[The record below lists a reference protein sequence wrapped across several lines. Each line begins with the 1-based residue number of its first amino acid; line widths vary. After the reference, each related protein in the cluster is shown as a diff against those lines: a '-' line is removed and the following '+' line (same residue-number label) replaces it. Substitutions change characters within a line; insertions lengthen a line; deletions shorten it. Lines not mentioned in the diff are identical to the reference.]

1 MLFPGTYELSDFLF
15 HESITIRGATNNPED
30 VVILADDSEDNFL
43 VIDSESIAFKN
54 VTLEARRNTEG
65 KDLFVLVKGV

>member
-1 MLFPGTYELSDFLF
+1 MVLFPGTYELSDFLF
-15 HESITIRGATNNPED
+15 HESITIRGATDDPED

-43 VIDSESIAFKN
+43 VIDSDSIAFKN

-65 KDLFVLVKGV
+65 KDLFY